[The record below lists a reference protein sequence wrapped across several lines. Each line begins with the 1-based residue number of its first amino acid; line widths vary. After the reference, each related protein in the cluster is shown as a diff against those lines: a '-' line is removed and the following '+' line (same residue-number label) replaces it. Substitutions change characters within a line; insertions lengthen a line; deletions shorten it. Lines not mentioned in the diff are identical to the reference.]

1 VLRRLA
7 VLGQPV
13 AHSRSPAIHNAAFAA
28 LGLEQ
33 EWSYEAIEV
42 APAEFPARVGTMA
55 AQGFVGANVTVPHK
69 GAALQVADD
78 ASQVAIEIGA
88 ANTLAFEDGEIRA
101 DNTDAEGFL
110 ASLPESPRGKR
121 ALLLGA
127 GGAARAVL
135 WSLLGEGS
143 QVDIWNRTAE
153 RADGLAEDLGGR
165 ALSSRAQ
172 RLRTDDYDLIVN
184 STAVGLGDEDP
195 FGQLPLDPEAFH
207 PRQLVVDLAYG
218 ESETALLRAARDRGT
233 SVVDGLEVLV
243 RQGAAS
249 FRIWTGEDPP
259 LDVMRS
265 AAHRPR

>member
-13 AHSRSPAIHNAAFAA
+13 AHSRSPAIQNAAFAA
-28 LGLEQ
+28 LGLED

-42 APAEFPARVGTMA
+42 APTEFSARVGAMA
-55 AQGFVGANVTVPHK
+55 AEGFVGANVTVPHK
-69 GAALQVADD
+69 PAALELADD

-110 ASLPESPRGKR
+110 ASLPESPRSKR

-143 QVDIWNRTAE
+143 LVDIWNRTAE
-153 RADGLAEDLGGR
+153 RADGLAEDLGGT
-165 ALSSRAQ
+165 ALSSKGQ
-172 RLRTDDYDLIVN
+172 RLTTDDYDLIVN
-184 STAVGLGDEDP
+184 STAVGLRGEDP
-195 FGQLPLDPEAFH
+195 FGELPLDPGSFH
-207 PRQLVVDLAYG
+207 RRQLVVDLAYG
-218 ESETALLRAARDRGT
+218 DSETALLRAARDRGAT
-233 SVVDGLEVLV
+233 VVDGLEVLV

-249 FRIWTGEDPP
+249 FKIWTGVDPP

-265 AAHRPR
+265 AANRAR